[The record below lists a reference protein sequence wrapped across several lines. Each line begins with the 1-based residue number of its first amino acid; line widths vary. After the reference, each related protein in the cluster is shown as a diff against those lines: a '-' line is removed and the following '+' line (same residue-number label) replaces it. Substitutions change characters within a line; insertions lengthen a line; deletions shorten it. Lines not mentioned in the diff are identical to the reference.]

1 MGRPFLLITEPRLNI
16 RLAWWIPRSY
26 ANFRLRLGY
35 TQLSRV
41 HPVLQGPVF
50 RKPISTNPGLNFNL
64 DFYTSLFD
72 SLFGII
78 FSTLYGAS
86 NHQIV
91 DKKNSTEFSLKASR
105 AEIRFH
111 THPGLSTP
119 SFEQPSPDY
128 LDEAICKY
136 GKFLYWL
143 DCFQLSFRWN

>member
-50 RKPISTNPGLNFNL
+50 RKPISANPGLNFNL

-111 THPGLSTP
+111 THPGLSKP

-143 DCFQLSFRWN
+143 DCFQLSFRWK